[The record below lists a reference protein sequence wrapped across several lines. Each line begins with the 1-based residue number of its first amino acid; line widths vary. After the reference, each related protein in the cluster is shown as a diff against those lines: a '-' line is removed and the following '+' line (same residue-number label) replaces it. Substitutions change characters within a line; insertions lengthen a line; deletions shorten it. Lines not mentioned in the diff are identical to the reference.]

1 MKQVFISYSSKDYA
15 QAQAVRHVLEQNG
28 ITCWMAPAD
37 IPGGSNYTKEIPI
50 AIRGC
55 QAFVLMLSD
64 NAQKSH
70 WVLKELDS
78 AVNEGKIILPFQLE
92 DVPLS
97 DEFNFLLT
105 GAQRYDAY
113 QRKSEALNL
122 LVARIKA
129 IIGTTAPEQPQP
141 EPKPE
146 PEPQPAKKKIE
157 FPTFQMPKKEE
168 SKQAFSGTVCP
179 ACGSLDV
186 AEFPDLVRPR
196 ELSEHLLYIG
206 LPIGMVALTPIVMLL
221 IGFILVDNSKTSR
234 WYAAREINRELAA
247 MEDAFLAYR
256 NLGAFTH
263 KGEEAGEFARFS
275 GQYRDFTVLEEIC
288 CDTPLLIGAFAAK
301 NGDGYAFTAVNLTD
315 PGMEAL
321 SVTAGFRLARGYDA
335 VLWQK
340 GVETMLTADANGYV
354 QISLDCGE
362 GAFIE
367 VRSKK

>member
-221 IGFILVDNSKTSR
+221 IGFILVVLM
-234 WYAAREINRELAA
+234 ELVLF
-247 MEDAFLAYR
+247 FL
-256 NLGAFTH
+256 
-263 KGEEAGEFARFS
+263 
-275 GQYRDFTVLEEIC
+275 
-288 CDTPLLIGAFAAK
+288 
-301 NGDGYAFTAVNLTD
+301 D
-315 PGMEAL
+315 PDIFEAL
-321 SVTAGFRLARGYDA
+321 
-335 VLWQK
+335 
-340 GVETMLTADANGYV
+340 GYV
-354 QISLDCGE
+354 LMVLMIPSAVFGYRF
-362 GAFIE
+362 G
-367 VRSKK
+367 KKLACIRITRQRIRKHIKVTECRCNTCQKKFQAVINEK